1 MAKPQEIEEIEEKVI
16 LVGVSEQ
23 EGDDA
28 EDSVTELAELVKTA
42 GATVVGTLIQKR
54 ETIHPGT
61 YVGTGKVEEIA
72 LLIAQTGAT
81 GIVCD
86 DELSPAQLRN
96 LENMLDTK
104 VMDRTLIIL
113 DIFAARAT
121 TSEGKIQVELA
132 QLKYR
137 LSRLSGL
144 GKTMSRLGGG
154 IGTRGPGE
162 KKLEIDRRLINDRIA
177 QLNRELKEVVKHREI
192 TRAKRAKSEVP
203 VVAIV
208 GYTNAGKSTLLNH
221 LTDAEVLEEDK
232 LFATLDPTT
241 RMLELDGHQQVLL
254 TDTVGFIRKLP
265 HHLIEAFKSTL
276 EEAKYADYIF
286 HVVDASNPQMDKQM
300 HIVYETLDHLG
311 TNDTRVFKEVAELG
325 ETLKKLSDVQGSV
338 TKAEV
343 AMIYDWDS
351 RWAIDIMKGL
361 SQETK
366 NYPKTCI
373 DTYRNLMRFGVD
385 VDVIPSTADFSDYK
399 FIVAPML
406 YMLKPNVAER
416 MKTFVEN
423 GGHLLATYL
432 TGYVDENQ
440 LNFLGGFP
448 GDGLKDLFG
457 VISEEIDTLYPSDTN
472 AVHFP
477 DDMVGQVR
485 DYAEVLRVNDART
498 YATYESDYYA
508 GMPAVTVKDTGK
520 GSAYYVAARL
530 DNECMQ
536 NLFGRILKRAGVSI
550 KRMPLGV
557 ECHTREADGKVYTFY
572 LNCSEQEQSVS
583 DVHGYDLITEKQI
596 DGTLKLLKYG
606 VAILA

>member
-1 MAKPQEIEEIEEKVI
+1 MAETYENEQIEEKVI
-16 LVGVSEQ
+16 LVGISEQ
-23 EGDDA
+23 DGDDA
-28 EDSVTELAELVKTA
+28 EDSLAELAELVKTA
-42 GATVVGTLIQKR
+42 GAVVVGTLIQKR

-72 LLIAQTGAT
+72 QLLAATGAT

-86 DELSPAQLRN
+86 DELSPAQMKN
-96 LENMLDTK
+96 LEAMLATK

-144 GKTMSRLGGG
+144 GKSMSRLGGG

-177 QLNRELKEVVKHREI
+177 QLNRELKEVVKHRDI
-192 TRAKRAKSEVP
+192 TRAKREKNDVP

-300 HIVYETLDHLG
+300 HIVYETLDRLG
-311 TNDTRVFKEVAELG
+311 VKNKKIV
-325 ETLKKLSDVQGSV
+325 TLFNKMDQRTDDEPLQDFR
-338 TKAEV
+338 ADHIL
-343 AMIYDWDS
+343 MIS
-351 RWAIDIMKGL
+351 AARNEGIDKIKDL
-361 SQETK
+361 LQEMLREDK
-366 NYPKTCI
+366 VYI
-373 DTYRNLMRFGVD
+373 ER
-385 VDVIPSTADFSDYK
+385 VIPYAQ
-399 FIVAPML
+399 A
-406 YMLKPNVAER
+406 
-416 MKTFVEN
+416 
-423 GGHLLATYL
+423 
-432 TGYVDENQ
+432 
-440 LNFLGGFP
+440 
-448 GDGLKDLFG
+448 G
-457 VISEEIDTLYPSDTN
+457 VIQLVREKGELVSEEYVPEGIAIKAYVP
-472 AVHFP
+472 
-477 DDMVGQVR
+477 M
-485 DYAEVLRVNDART
+485 EV
-498 YATYESDYYA
+498 Y
-508 GMPAVTVKDTGK
+508 GK
-520 GSAYYVAARL
+520 L
-530 DNECMQ
+530 PN
-536 NLFGRILKRAGVSI
+536 
-550 KRMPLGV
+550 
-557 ECHTREADGKVYTFY
+557 
-572 LNCSEQEQSVS
+572 
-583 DVHGYDLITEKQI
+583 
-596 DGTLKLLKYG
+596 
-606 VAILA
+606 

>member
-72 LLIAQTGAT
+72 QLIAQTGAT

-311 TNDTRVFKEVAELG
+311 VKNKKMV
-325 ETLKKLSDVQGSV
+325 TLFNKMDQRTEEEPLQDFRADHILQISAANNQGLDEI
-338 TKAEV
+338 KA
-343 AMIYDWDS
+343 
-351 RWAIDIMKGL
+351 L
-361 SQETK
+361 LQEMLREDK
-366 NYPKTCI
+366 VYI
-373 DTYRNLMRFGVD
+373 ER
-385 VDVIPSTADFSDYK
+385 VIPYAQAC
-399 FIVAPML
+399 II
-406 YMLKPNVAER
+406 
-416 MKTFVEN
+416 
-423 GGHLLATYL
+423 
-432 TGYVDENQ
+432 Q
-440 LNFLGGFP
+440 LVREKGEL
-448 GDGLKDLFG
+448 
-457 VISEEIDTLYPSDTN
+457 VSEEYVPEGIEIKAYVP
-472 AVHFP
+472 
-477 DDMVGQVR
+477 M
-485 DYAEVLRVNDART
+485 EV
-498 YATYESDYYA
+498 Y
-508 GMPAVTVKDTGK
+508 GK
-520 GSAYYVAARL
+520 L
-530 DNECMQ
+530 
-536 NLFGRILKRAGVSI
+536 
-550 KRMPLGV
+550 
-557 ECHTREADGKVYTFY
+557 
-572 LNCSEQEQSVS
+572 
-583 DVHGYDLITEKQI
+583 
-596 DGTLKLLKYG
+596 
-606 VAILA
+606 